1 MSNIFHHVGL
11 VCVQIILCLD
21 WSTSQDFSSFGI
33 LFSSCQRFTPQF
45 DDCIKDAI
53 NSARPFFTTGV
64 PEYNIPP
71 FDPWYAEEVNQVRS
85 GYKLKLKH
93 VKEGGWQQS
102 TITKFRANMEAGYI
116 KFSQFFPEK
125 YVLGEYITEA
135 GGTNKGEWN
144 MTLYNYSQTMT
155 IRRSKTDPTKLKVKV
170 NIDKIGDLE
179 IHVSNLLR
187 GRKRVE
193 SVLDVLIN
201 STWRMGF
208 PLLKP
213 LIEDLVATAFSKI
226 YTDIFGQYNWDLL
239 FPQ

>member
-1 MSNIFHHVGL
+1 MASMLFTIGL
-11 VCVQIILCLD
+11 ICLQIILGLD
-21 WSTSQDFSSFGI
+21 WTSSQDFSSFGI

-45 DDCIKDAI
+45 DDCVKDAI

-71 FDPWYAEEVNQVRS
+71 FDPW
-85 GYKLKLKH
+85 
-93 VKEGGWQQS
+93 
-102 TITKFRANMEAGYI
+102 ANLEAGYI

-125 YVLGEYITEA
+125 YLEGEYITEA
-135 GGTNKGEWN
+135 GGINKGVWN

-155 IRRSKTDPTKLKVKV
+155 IRQSKTDPTKLKVKV
-170 NIDKIGDLE
+170 NIDKIGNLNMH
-179 IHVSNLLR
+179 ISNLLR

-193 SVLDVLIN
+193 NVLDALIN

-226 YTDIFGQYNWDLL
+226 YSDIFGTYNWELL
-239 FPQ
+239 FPF

>member
-1 MSNIFHHVGL
+1 MANMLFTIGL
-11 VCVQIILCLD
+11 ICLQIILGLD
-21 WSTSQDFSSFGI
+21 WTTSQDFSSFGI

-45 DDCIKDAI
+45 DDCVKDAI
-53 NSARPFFTTGV
+53 NSV

-71 FDPWYAEEVNQVRS
+71 FDPWYAEEVNQIRS

-93 VKEGGWQQS
+93 VKEAGWQQS
-102 TITKFRANMEAGYI
+102 TITKFRANLEAGYI

-125 YVLGEYITEA
+125 YLEGEYITEA
-135 GGTNKGEWN
+135 GGINKGVWN

-155 IRRSKTDPTKLKVKV
+155 IRQSKTDPTKLKVKV
-170 NIDKIGDLE
+170 NIDKIGNLNMH
-179 IHVSNLLR
+179 ISNLLR

-193 SVLDVLIN
+193 NVLDALIN

-226 YTDIFGQYNWDLL
+226 YSDIFGTYNWELL
-239 FPQ
+239 FPF